1 MSTAEE
7 VRAGGWFKM
16 AVVCSVA
23 AGWVQVGTAGD
34 KMSASVASQGV
45 FRWLVPVGFQGVF
58 GLSFFF

>member
-23 AGWVQVGTAGD
+23 AGFGSGGTAGD
-34 KMSASVASQGV
+34 KMLASVAHRG
-45 FRWLVPVGFQGVF
+45 LF
-58 GLSFFF
+58 GGWYL

>member
-23 AGWVQVGTAGD
+23 AELVQVEQQGTRWAA
-34 KMSASVASQGV
+34 SAAHRG
-45 FRWLVPVGFQGVF
+45 LF
-58 GLSFFF
+58 GGWYL